1 AIWNNDINQAIIG
14 RIIQKD
20 PLNNAIVVQH
30 WCHYI
35 DNTDISPSKA
45 APIVQQCPGCEINV
59 TRYNQIRPY
68 RNQTSRYTCTTKYYA
83 SGAVL
88 FPRALKKGN
97 NFVLTVSLFELK
109 QMAKERFLKIF
120 VHLTLFL
127 VHLLMT
133 RLMIQ
138 LSALS
143 PTNQFG
149 LN

>member
-1 AIWNNDINQAIIG
+1 MSRRGKHEWVAIWNNDINQAIIG

-88 FPRALKKGN
+88 FP
-97 NFVLTVSLFELK
+97 
-109 QMAKERFLKIF
+109 
-120 VHLTLFL
+120 
-127 VHLLMT
+127 
-133 RLMIQ
+133 
-138 LSALS
+138 
-143 PTNQFG
+143 
-149 LN
+149 